1 MAAQLEAMSDLAS
14 VYQLRLAADG
24 QGIEWIERNGE
35 GQETVHSEEP
45 ETSPWLRFKLW
56 LLGPL
61 VPLGE
66 L

>member
-1 MAAQLEAMSDLAS
+1 MAAQLDAMVDLAS
-14 VYQLRLAADG
+14 VYQLRLGADG
-24 QGIEWIERNGE
+24 HRIEWIERDGE
-35 GQETVHSEEP
+35 GRETVHLEEP

-61 VPLGE
+61 VPVQE